1 MSLSLVIPFFNEEK
15 NVEDVIMDIINEFN
29 EKNIN
34 YSLIAVNNG
43 SSDNTCDIL
52 EELSSRYSQIKIVNI
67 NKNIG
72 YGYGVTQGLKVATG
86 DYVGYSVGDGQIS
99 GADVARV
106 FDEAKRGNIDFCQ
119 GRRNKKDLSM
129 RRVSTWGFNFI
140 FHLFFSCPVYDI
152 GSNPKIMKKDIYLEI
167 KPTSKGWFIDSEIII
182 KNCLRKSKMKEVLVS
197 SSSRLEG
204 VSKHIIPHTI
214 LVVLFGILRW
224 RFKAWFMK
232 TKIKKSTRQ

>member
-1 MSLSLVIPFFNEEK
+1 MSLSLVIPFFNEGK

-43 SSDNTCDIL
+43 SSDNICDIL

-106 FDEAKRGNIDFCQ
+106 FDEAKRGN
-119 GRRNKKDLSM
+119 
-129 RRVSTWGFNFI
+129 
-140 FHLFFSCPVYDI
+140 
-152 GSNPKIMKKDIYLEI
+152 
-167 KPTSKGWFIDSEIII
+167 TS
-182 KNCLRKSKMKEVLVS
+182 R
-197 SSSRLEG
+197 
-204 VSKHIIPHTI
+204 PQ
-214 LVVLFGILRW
+214 
-224 RFKAWFMK
+224 
-232 TKIKKSTRQ
+232 KKSGGF